1 MFPSLAR
8 FTSKYRVVIIIL
20 WLAAAIAL
28 FLVAPTLSEV
38 GVTDESQFLPQDTQS
53 ASARRLL
60 DEKFPTTTESPAS
73 SGLLVLYN
81 EHGLTTE
88 DMQGAKAIRNWL
100 VSSSAPEVVKSV
112 TSIFDGEALRSTL
125 LSADQTTMLMSVG
138 FSVSPLSDD
147 AKEAIAQIRDYLQRD
162 HPNVNVYLTGEIGF
176 FQDLF
181 TSVQQTIDKTTIVT
195 VILVAI
201 LLLIIYRSPVAML
214 LPLVAIGG
222 SFAVARGILGYIGA
236 AGMDISTLAD
246 AYLVVIIFGVGTDYC
261 LFIVSRFREEL
272 RKRER
277 SEAQG
282 FTMRHIGPV
291 IAASALTVVVAFL
304 SLGISRF
311 GMTRTTGYALA
322 IGVAVTLVAG
332 LTLVPALMSL
342 FGKYLF
348 WPAKTTGTRR
358 EGGFG
363 WSNIGN
369 WVSRHPV
376 VVALPIVVILV
387 LPYSAL
393 FHLTRSADIISQM
406 PKSVDSVQGYQ
417 VMSEH
422 FPVGEFSPLY
432 LLIESPQGNITDP
445 DSLQTVEGIARSLE
459 NVSGVSRVDYYSA
472 PSSQLS
478 GWAMQVR
485 SIGDELG
492 TGGGLD
498 KVVTLQASSQSLQKL
513 ALQYPGIV
521 QSQNFQQAAANL
533 TEVSVIAS
541 QIPTTGPEN
550 LPALLAQLQ
559 GVTYK
564 LAGNLDALVS
574 EFRLVANSPFTA
586 YLLNTYFSKDGTTT
600 RVNIVLSSDP
610 YSSETINTVV
620 RLREAVDKSI
630 SISALKGSS
639 HYIGGESATQADIM
653 LTNDADFGRV
663 TGLATASI
671 LIVIIILLRSVL
683 APLYMVGT
691 VLLNYG
697 ATLGIATWLF
707 LDVMKHS
714 SVIYMMPI
722 FIFVILVALGAD
734 YNIFLVSRIREE
746 AQQRPLKEAVSHAVA
761 NTGGVI
767 TACGIILAGTFAT
780 LTTAPL
786 QVVFQIGAAIAI
798 GVIIDTFIVRA
809 LLVPSLATIA
819 GRWSWWPSSL
829 FRRSGR

>member
-1 MFPSLAR
+1 MFSSLAR

-20 WLAAAIAL
+20 WLSAAIAL
-28 FLVAPTLSEV
+28 FIVAPTLSEV

-53 ASARRLL
+53 AEARRLL
-60 DEKFPTTTESPAS
+60 SEKFPSTTEAPAS
-73 SGLLVLYN
+73 SGLIVFYN
-81 EHGLTTE
+81 EQGLTDA
-88 DMQGAKAIRNWL
+88 DMQEAKAIRDWL
-100 VSSSAPEVVKSV
+100 VSSSAPEAVKSV
-112 TSIFDGEALRSTL
+112 TSIFDEEALRSTL
-125 LSADQTTMLMSVG
+125 LSADQTTMLMSVD
-138 FSVSPLSDD
+138 FSVSPLSDA
-147 AKEAIAQIRDYLQRD
+147 AKEAVTQIRDYLQYD

-181 TSVQQTIDKTTIVT
+181 ASIQQTIDRTTIVT
-195 VILVAI
+195 VALVAV
-201 LLLIIYRSPVAML
+201 LLLIIYRSPVAAL

-222 SFAVARGILGYIGA
+222 SFAVSRGILGYMGA
-236 AGMDISTLAD
+236 AGVPISTLAD

-272 RKRER
+272 RQRER
-277 SEAQG
+277 SEAQNY
-282 FTMRHIGPV
+282 TMRHIGP
-291 IAASALTVVVAFL
+291 IITASALTVIVAFL

-311 GMTRTTGYALA
+311 GMTKTTGYALA
-322 IGVAVTLVAG
+322 IGVAITLLAG

-348 WPAKTTGTRR
+348 WPAKTAGTRQK
-358 EGGFG
+358 GGFG
-363 WSNIGN
+363 WSNIGD

-376 VVALPIVVILV
+376 VVAVPIVVILL

-393 FHLTRSADIISQM
+393 PHLSRSADIVSQM
-406 PKSVDSVQGYQ
+406 PKSADSVQGYQ

-422 FPVGEFSPLY
+422 FPMGELSPLY
-432 LLIESPQGNITDP
+432 LLIESPQGSITDP
-445 DSLQTVEGIARSLE
+445 GSLTAIEGIARSLE
-459 NVSGVSRVDYYSA
+459 NVSGVSWIDYYSA

-478 GWAMQVR
+478 GLATQVR

-498 KVVTLQASSQSLQKL
+498 QLTTLQASGQSLQKL
-513 ALQYPGIV
+513 AVQYPGIV
-521 QSQNFQQAAANL
+521 QSQNFQQVVANL
-533 TEVSVIAS
+533 TQVSTITG
-541 QIPTTGPEN
+541 QIPTTEPEN
-550 LPALLAQLQ
+550 QPALLAQLRE
-559 GVTYK
+559 VIYK
-564 LAGNLDALVS
+564 LADNLEALVS

-586 YLLNTYFSKDGTTT
+586 YLLNTYFSPDRTTA

-610 YSSETINTVV
+610 YSSETVNTVV
-620 RLREAVDKSI
+620 RLRERVDKSI
-630 SISALKGSS
+630 STSALKGSS
-639 HYIGGESATQADIM
+639 HYIGGESATRADIM

-663 TGLATASI
+663 TGLATAGI

-707 LDVMKHS
+707 LDVMKQAS
-714 SVIYMMPI
+714 MIYLLPI

-746 AQQRPLKEAVSHAVA
+746 AQQQPLKEAVSRAVA

-786 QVVFQIGAAIAI
+786 QMVLQIGAAIAI
-798 GVIIDTFIVRA
+798 GVLVDTFIVRA
-809 LLVPSLATIA
+809 LLVPSLVILA
-819 GRWSWWPSSL
+819 GRWSWWPSRL
-829 FRRSGR
+829 FRS